1 MKKYIIIFISIFI
14 LSFCGCNKPETPP
27 KNQEINI
34 QKEEEDKKIKHE
46 PRDAVDTEG
55 YKKLNEYSYD
65 FDSDGEDDLLEVFST
80 VFYEEDDEPHYD
92 DGANWIITVTT
103 ASGVYKLYDG
113 YIQLGKAELDIG
125 EIYNETPEKLII
137 LTQTTGAGKSVVH
150 YIFSDGVFYEEIVY
164 TTDSYSKGGVN
175 IIETI
180 E

>member
-1 MKKYIIIFISIFI
+1 MKKYILILIGIFI
-14 LSFCGCNKPETPP
+14 LSLCGCNKPETPP
-27 KNQEINI
+27 QKQEVNT
-34 QKEEEDKKIKHE
+34 QEESKKTKHE
-46 PRDAVDTEG
+46 PEAEVDTEG
-55 YKKLNEYSYD
+55 YKKVNEYSYD

-80 VFYEEDDEPHYD
+80 EFYEDDELHFD

-125 EIYNETPEKLII
+125 ELYNETPEKIII
-137 LTQTTGAGKSVVH
+137 LTQTTGAGKSVTH
-150 YIFSDGVFYEEIVY
+150 YTFSQGAFYEETVY
-164 TTDSYSKGGVN
+164 ATDNYSKGGAN